1 MTVNRKA
8 FLLVVL
14 FLALVLGVV
23 LGPGVYILYQRQ
35 THQPQIETLYQA
47 TADGE
52 APERIVYEIPE
63 TFRRD
68 YRHLNLDIKAQ
79 DSGTMGCSIECVLA
93 NGKTFSSSFKETS
106 SFYRFTIPSDHI
118 KTIQRI
124 EISEIE
130 NISCIVLWNTYINP

>member
-1 MTVNRKA
+1 MNRKA
-8 FLLVVL
+8 FLLIFLL
-14 FLALVLGVV
+14 FALVLGVV
-23 LGPGVYILYQRQ
+23 FGPAVYILYQRQ

-47 TADGE
+47 TDRE
-52 APERIVYEIPE
+52 PPERIVYEIPD

-79 DSGTMGCSIECVLA
+79 DSGTMGCSIEYVLA
-93 NGKTFSSSFKETS
+93 NGERFSISFRESS

-124 EISEIE
+124 EISELE
-130 NISCIVLWNTYINP
+130 NISRIELWNTFINP

>member
-1 MTVNRKA
+1 MKKRNAV
-8 FLLVVL
+8 LLIVL

-23 LGPGVYILYQRQ
+23 LGPGDYILYQRQ
-35 THQPQIETLYQA
+35 THQPQIETIYQA

-52 APERIVYEIPE
+52 APEKVVYEIPG

-68 YRHLNLDIKAQ
+68 YRHLDLEIEAQ
-79 DSGTMGCSIECVLA
+79 DPGTMGCSVDYYLA
-93 NGKTFSSSFKETS
+93 NGEKASSSFRESS

-124 EISEIE
+124 EISELE
-130 NISCIVLWNTYINP
+130 NISSITLWNTYINP

>member
-8 FLLVVL
+8 FLLIFL
-14 FLALVLGVV
+14 LLALVLGVV

-52 APERIVYEIPE
+52 APEKIVYEIRE

-68 YRHLNLDIKAQ
+68 YRHLDLDIEAQ
-79 DSGTMGCSIECVLA
+79 DSGTMGCSVEYVLA
-93 NGKTFSSSFKETS
+93 NGEKISSSFKEPS
-106 SFYRFTIPSDHI
+106 SFYRFTIPSEHI
-118 KTIQRI
+118 KTIRRI

-130 NISCIVLWNTYINP
+130 NISSITMWNTYIYP